1 MLIERIRE
9 CFGYGKVYYSRHARA
24 EMENEEFGEILEQE
38 TYEAVLSVKLIEN
51 YPKDV
56 PYPSC
61 LIYGLTRNGRPI
73 HLVCAYSESEGIVV
87 IVTAYEPNPEKWF
100 DFTRRK
106 Q

>member
-9 CFGYGKVYYSRHARA
+9 CFGYGKVYYSMHARA
-24 EMENEEFGEILEQE
+24 EMENEEFGEIQDHEV
-38 TYEAVLSVKLIEN
+38 YEAVLSGKVIES
-51 YPKDV
+51 YPKDF

-61 LIYGLTRNGRPI
+61 LIYGHTRKRRPI
-73 HLVCAYSESEGIVV
+73 HLVCAYSESEGLGV
-87 IVTAYEPNPEKWF
+87 IITVYEPDPEKWF